1 MGGADAQLLLQCR
14 IELPDVESGGTR
26 GIREY
31 HCAYIVA
38 IEGIAIN
45 SFAFIHNNGRPET
58 AATFLKADLTA
69 VGLGADLR
77 HRRRI
82 APALLDFR
90 DTYNATWLVERH
102 GFRPPEAI
110 RREQLQPAA
119 LAA

>member
-1 MGGADAQLLLQCR
+1 LNPICVPKRTGCFRPALAVPLR
-14 IELPDVESGGTR
+14 A
-26 GIREY
+26 
-31 HCAYIVA
+31 H
-38 IEGIAIN
+38 
-45 SFAFIHNNGRPET
+45 NGRPET
-58 AATFLKADLTA
+58 AATYLKADLTA

>member
-1 MGGADAQLLLQCR
+1 MPRRTADELLSAASR
-14 IELPDVESGGTR
+14 HDGS
-26 GIREY
+26 
-31 HCAYIVA
+31 CA
-38 IEGIAIN
+38 
-45 SFAFIHNNGRPET
+45 HNGRPET
-58 AATFLKADLTA
+58 ASTFLKADLTA

-90 DTYNATWLVERH
+90 DTCNATWLVERH